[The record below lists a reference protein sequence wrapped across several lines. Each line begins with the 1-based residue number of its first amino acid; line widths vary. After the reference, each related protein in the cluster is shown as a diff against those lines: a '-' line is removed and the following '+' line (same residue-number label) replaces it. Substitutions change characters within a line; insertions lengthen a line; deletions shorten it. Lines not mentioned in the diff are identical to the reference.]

1 VDEERSRGVE
11 RGVELKIAGTLA
23 LCALLAGCSEL
34 GFDVRTLTDLERA
47 QTKWERTRPES
58 YVYAVQRLC
67 FCPTDYIGPVRVRV
81 QGHDVLERTYVDS
94 GDPVP
99 AAYADAFP
107 TVDGLFA
114 ILADAY
120 ADDAD
125 DVRVT
130 YDPVTGVPVDFFID
144 YLEMAADEELGMRV
158 TEDVATTGP

>member
-1 VDEERSRGVE
+1 MR
-11 RGVELKIAGTLA
+11 IAGALA
-23 LCALLAGCSEL
+23 LVWLLAGCSEL
-34 GFDVRTLTDLERA
+34 GFGVRTLTDLERA

-67 FCPTDYIGPVRVRV
+67 FCPPDYIGPVRVRV
-81 QGHDVLERTYVDS
+81 EGAAVVERVYVDS

-99 AAYADAFP
+99 AAYADVFP

-114 ILADAY
+114 ILAEAY

-130 YDPVTGVPVDFFID
+130 YDPQTGVPVDFFID
-144 YLEMAADEELGMRV
+144 DLETAADEELGMQV
-158 TEDVATTGP
+158 TEDVVGTGS